1 MTALAPG
8 GRPAANGRRRTR
20 PPGVCRPPE
29 HRL

>member
-1 MTALAPG
+1 MALDPG